1 MEKIKIL
8 GVNIDKVDMKEATN
22 RCVRAIENN
31 EKFFVVTPNAEIVVN
46 AGENKSLFYY
56 IKKADMVVPD
66 GMGIVMASKI
76 LSNPLSERVTGID
89 LMESLLKYCNENKK
103 SIFLL
108 GAKDGIASKAAE
120 NIKEKYPNLEI
131 AGTHHGYYKG
141 IHSGHKGH
149 EDELDVIKQINTVN
163 PDIVFV
169 AFGSPKQE
177 FFIDA
182 YKDKINSKVFI
193 GVGGSFDVY
202 SGVLDRAPKFYQ
214 KHGIEWLYR
223 VVKEPSRIKRLG
235 ALPLFV
241 ARVMLNKDKN
251 KFTK

>member
-1 MEKIKIL
+1 MKKITVL
-8 GVNIDKVDMKEATN
+8 GIDIDKVDMKEATN
-22 RCVRAIENN
+22 RCISAIENN
-31 EKFFVVTPNAEIVVN
+31 KKFFVVTPNAEIVVN
-46 AGENKSLFYY
+46 AGENKALFDV

-76 LSNPLSERVTGID
+76 LSNPLNERVTGID
-89 LMESLLKYCNENKK
+89 LMESLLKYCNENNK

-120 NIKEKYPNLEI
+120 NIKAKYPNLII

-149 EDELDVIKQINTVN
+149 EEELSVINQINVAN
-163 PDIVFV
+163 PDVVFV

-177 FFIDA
+177 FFIDS
-182 YKDKINSKVFI
+182 YKENINAKVFI

-202 SGVLDRAPKFYQ
+202 SGILDRAPEFYQ
-214 KHGIEWLYR
+214 KYGIEWLYR
-223 VVKEPSRIKRLG
+223 AIKEPFRIKRLG

-241 ARVMLNKDKN
+241 VRVVLNKDKN